1 MVQLLLVMAA
11 LLLGASVPA
20 MAQDAR
26 SVVAALDAQYDDVWN
41 TRDAQNLS
49 ALYATDG
56 IIIPPVA
63 PAGNA
68 PDVVVTFF
76 KPLFANNWSGHKL
89 EPINAYQVADNT
101 IVAASHWSA
110 NLTDAGGKTTRYH
123 GDVGQVFTKVGDQ
136 WKIKLASW
144 NVLPDQ

>member
-1 MVQLLLVMAA
+1 MVRPLLVLTA

-26 SVVAALDAQYDDVWN
+26 SIVAAMYARFDEVWN
-41 TRDAQNLS
+41 TRDAQNLA
-49 ALYATDG
+49 ALYASDG
-56 IIIPPVA
+56 ILVPPVA
-63 PAGNA
+63 PAGTGPEA
-68 PDVVVTFF
+68 VVTFF

-89 EPINAYQVADNT
+89 EPISASQVAENT

-110 NLTDAGGKTTRYH
+110 NLTDASGKTTRYH

-144 NVLPDQ
+144 NVLPDK